1 MLGAWS
7 GWGFMPAEG
16 LPIKVNNGVWK
27 EGKQCVSVL
36 DAQLVPEQWWL
47 LGALFFSRPGRQ
59 RPGRQQAYI
68 EAGLITIWGG
78 AWGLSSAVQAPEA

>member
-1 MLGAWS
+1 
-7 GWGFMPAEG
+7 MPAEG

-47 LGALFFSRPGRQ
+47 LGALFFSLELQ
-59 RPGRQQAYI
+59 RPGRQQA
-68 EAGLITIWGG
+68 
-78 AWGLSSAVQAPEA
+78 